1 MERSP
6 FSNLSRRT
14 LLKALAA
21 LPFAFLFTSRSHALE
36 YTPEIL
42 DDDDLTPE
50 QTEGPYF
57 TPNSPEKKSLLED
70 GIKGTKLILSGQVLG
85 ADGKPVKHALVDI
98 WHCNAQGVYD
108 NVGYKLRGH
117 QYTDDKGQYRFE
129 TIVPGVYIGRT
140 RHIHVK
146 VQAPHGRILTTQ
158 LYFPEDADLN
168 RRDGIYSPKLLLK
181 TAEKEKVKTGS
192 FDFVVRTA

>member
-1 MERSP
+1 M
-6 FSNLSRRT
+6 
-14 LLKALAA
+14 
-21 LPFAFLFTSRSHALE
+21 
-36 YTPEIL
+36 
-42 DDDDLTPE
+42 
-50 QTEGPYF
+50 
-57 TPNSPEKKSLLED
+57 
-70 GIKGTKLILSGQVLG
+70 
-85 ADGKPVKHALVDI
+85 
-98 WHCNAQGVYD
+98 
-108 NVGYKLRGH
+108 
-117 QYTDDKGQYRFE
+117 
-129 TIVPGVYIGRT
+129 PGVYIGRT